1 MSLVTCSILADVETL
16 ASGSKGRT
24 ALAALVRH
32 AASARCLHEWSA
44 GSSPPRLSDEACAR
58 LMERTTDAPH
68 ASPSTGSWEGGCG
81 YAAGGWQEDGT
92 PATPPLHRNFKKIG
106 YCGTFTGNS
115 SPDTAT
121 QTDKS
126 WL

>member
-1 MSLVTCSILADVETL
+1 MRAADGTDHRDQ
-16 ASGSKGRT
+16 RT
-24 ALAALVRH
+24 ARLAVYREL
-32 AASARCLHEWSA
+32 
-44 GSSPPRLSDEACAR
+44 
-58 LMERTTDAPH
+58 
-68 ASPSTGSWEGGCG
+68 GGRMRIC
-81 YAAGGWQEDGT
+81 GWQEDGT
-92 PATPPLHRNFKKIG
+92 PATPPLHRDFKKIG